1 MVIVSQGLLGE
12 DKSDYKFYKAVV
24 FDENFLKQKECDYAG
39 YSNRTYAG
47 KLYLGGYS
55 NHFPVYVYLRKEVD

>member
-12 DKSDYKFYKAVV
+12 DKLDYKFYKAVV
-24 FDENFLKQKECDYAG
+24 FDENFLKQKEGDYAG
-39 YSNRTYAG
+39 YPNRTYAG

-55 NHFPVYVYLRKEVD
+55 DH